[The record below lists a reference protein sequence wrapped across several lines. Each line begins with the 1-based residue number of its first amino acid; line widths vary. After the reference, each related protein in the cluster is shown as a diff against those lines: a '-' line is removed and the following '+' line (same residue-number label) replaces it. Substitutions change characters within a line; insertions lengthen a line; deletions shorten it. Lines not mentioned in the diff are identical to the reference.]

1 MVNSGVQKL
10 VKTPAKQPL
19 PTPAFVKGQLWQLSD
34 TRFIKIGHVGR
45 LLIHHRTV
53 IPTLKR
59 SMSRETLS
67 TMKDLGQL
75 LAANKAVLVEN

>member
-1 MVNSGVQKL
+1 MVNSCVQKL
-10 VKTPAKQPL
+10 LKNPVNPASS
-19 PTPAFVKGQLWQLSD
+19 TPAFVKGQLWQLSD
-34 TRFIKIGHVGR
+34 TRFVKIGHVGR

-67 TMKDLGQL
+67 TMKDFEQF

>member
-1 MVNSGVQKL
+1 VVNSGVPKL
-10 VKTPAKQPL
+10 LKTSVNQPL

-34 TRFIKIGHVGR
+34 TQFIKIGHVGR
-45 LLIHHRTV
+45 LLIHHRTI

-67 TMKDLGQL
+67 TMKALGQF
-75 LAANKAVLVEN
+75 LATNKAVLVEN